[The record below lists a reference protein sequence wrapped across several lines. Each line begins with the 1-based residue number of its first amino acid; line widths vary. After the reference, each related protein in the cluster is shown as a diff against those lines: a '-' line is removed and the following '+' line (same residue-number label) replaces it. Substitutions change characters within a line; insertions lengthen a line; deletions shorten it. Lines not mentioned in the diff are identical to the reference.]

1 MQVKLA
7 AVIRRKVLAV
17 LVVAPLAVAVAGVL
31 AGCPAAATTTAYT
44 PITGILIRS
53 SSLVAGYGCGTG
65 DDQVYAYAAFL
76 KYVDGDAGATGPVVY
91 SGVFDCYSDGIFS
104 NLPTDDAGSLSFS
117 LTIVAWNQA
126 SFPAALACGPGE
138 VGEAGFTTCP
148 GDSPD
153 TLVNDEGTPTWIT
166 TCTAKQE
173 SGVSVLAVCTPL
185 APTGAA
191 ANDAGTG
198 DAGAEADGP
207 AAGEAVV
214 VDTHGFV
221 AADGGT
227 LVCGA
232 DYQTVRATYSGAQS
246 GIVSAECPAPLSI
259 APPTVAGGTYSL
271 TVELLQSG
279 TAVAQTVCQ
288 ATASATAPT
297 TASCAPATGP

>member
-7 AVIRRKVLAV
+7 AVIRRKALAV
-17 LVVAPLAVAVAGVL
+17 LVVAPLAVAAAGVL

-117 LTIVAWNQA
+117 VKIVAWNQA
-126 SFPAALACGPGE
+126 SFPAALDCDASASEGD
-138 VGEAGFTTCP
+138 AGFIRCP
-148 GDSPD
+148 GDTPD
-153 TLVNDEGTPTWIT
+153 AAMSEEGTPNWTT
-166 TCTAKQE
+166 TCTATQE
-173 SGVSVLAVCTPL
+173 SGVSVLAVCAPLTTPD
-185 APTGAA
+185 GGS
-191 ANDAGTG
+191 DAGTG
-198 DAGAEADGP
+198 DASAEADAP
-207 AAGEAVV
+207 TAGDAVV
-214 VDTHGFV
+214 VDTHGFIT
-221 AADGGT
+221 ADGGT

-232 DYQTVRATYSGAQS
+232 DYQTARATYSGAQS

-259 APPTVAGGTYSL
+259 APTVAGGAYSL

>member
-1 MQVKLA
+1 M
-7 AVIRRKVLAV
+7 IRRKALAV
-17 LVVAPLAVAVAGVL
+17 LLVAPLAVAATGLL

-65 DDQVYAYAAFL
+65 DDQVFQYGAFL
-76 KYVDGDAGATGPVVY
+76 SYVDDVDAGTHGPAVY

-104 NLPTDDAGSLSFS
+104 NLPTDDAGSLNFS
-117 LTIVAWNQA
+117 LTIVAWNQT
-126 SFPAALACGPGE
+126 SFPVTTLSCDPSS

-153 TLVNDEGTPTWIT
+153 TLVNNEGTPNWLT
-166 TCTAKQE
+166 TCTATQE
-173 SGVSVLAVCTPL
+173 SGVSVLAVCAPLTPTK
-185 APTGAA
+185 AGAS
-191 ANDAGTG
+191 DAGSGEASAET
-198 DAGAEADGP
+198 DAP
-207 AAGEAVV
+207 AAGAAVV

-227 LVCGA
+227 LVCGS
-232 DYQTVRATYSGAQS
+232 DYQNVRATYSGAQS

-259 APPTVAGGTYSL
+259 APPTVAGGAYSL
-271 TVELLQSG
+271 TVELFQSG
-279 TAVAQTVCQ
+279 VAVAQTVCQ
-288 ATASATAPT
+288 ATASATGPT

>member
-17 LVVAPLAVAVAGVL
+17 LLAAPLAVAAAGML

-44 PITGILIRS
+44 PITGIDIRS
-53 SSLVAGYGCGTG
+53 ASLVAGFGCGTG
-65 DDQVYAYAAFL
+65 DGQVFRYAAFL
-76 KYVDGDAGATGPVVY
+76 KYVDGDAVRAGPAAY

-104 NLPTDDAGSLSFS
+104 NLPTDDAGSLSFFVR
-117 LTIVAWNQA
+117 IIAWNQA
-126 SFPAALACGPGE
+126 SFPAALSCDPDD
-138 VGEAGFTTCP
+138 VPDTGFTICP
-148 GDSPD
+148 GDTPD
-153 TLVNDEGTPTWIT
+153 AALSEEGTPNWTT
-166 TCTAKQE
+166 TCTATQQ
-173 SGVSVLAVCTPL
+173 SGVSVLAVCAPL
-185 APTGAA
+185 ATPDGGS
-191 ANDAGTG
+191 DAGSD
-198 DAGAEADGP
+198 DASADAP
-207 AAGEAVV
+207 AAGDAIV

-259 APPTVAGGTYSL
+259 APPTVAGGAYSL